1 MPDRQIIHA
10 DFTIERDFLAPAAAV
25 YAAFSDAE
33 QKQAWFAPRSEM
45 VRPREVDQPGEAGQP
60 DHSMAKHEL
69 DFRIGGRE
77 FRRGRTGDGPVV
89 SLTATYYDIVPNER
103 IVYAYETYHNETRVS
118 VSLATIEFLPE
129 DDGTLLILT
138 ESGVFL
144 DGFDKPKW
152 RKEATNRLLDALEDL
167 LERAGNR

>member
-10 DFTIERDFLAPAAAV
+10 DFTIERDFLAPPATV
-25 YAAFSDAE
+25 YAAFSDAG
-33 QKQAWFAPRSEM
+33 QKQAWFAPRSET
-45 VRPREVDQPGEAGQP
+45 VRPDETGQP
-60 DHSMAKHEL
+60 DHSTVAKHEL

-89 SLTATYYDIVPNER
+89 SLKATYYDIVPNER
-103 IVYAYETYHNETRVS
+103 IVYAYETYHNETRIS

-152 RKEATNRLLDALEDL
+152 RKEGTNRLLDALEDQ
-167 LERAGNR
+167 LERAGSR